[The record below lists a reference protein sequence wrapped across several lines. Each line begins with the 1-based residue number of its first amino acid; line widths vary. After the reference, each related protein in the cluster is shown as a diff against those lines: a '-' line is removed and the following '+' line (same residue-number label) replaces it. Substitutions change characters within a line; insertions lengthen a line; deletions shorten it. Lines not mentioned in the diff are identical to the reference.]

1 MRFFDDFFVT
11 EKQGGIKAEIR
22 PACDLLAGHLD
33 GQCGTAPG
41 CRRMAARNS
50 RGRMQAAP

>member
-41 CRRMAARNS
+41 C
-50 RGRMQAAP
+50 